1 MSNERFESAGDK
13 VSNSFC
19 IMPWVHLHT
28 WPNGNVFPCCL
39 ADSDH
44 PIGNVKKNTLE
55 EIWNSP
61 DLKKIR
67 TELLKGDKPSV
78 CHRCYMQE
86 DMGTPSFRVSANDQ
100 WVHHIDRALETTDE
114 DGFNNEFK
122 LNYWD
127 FRFSNVCNLRCR
139 MCGPELSSSWYEEQI
154 KYYGGSS
161 TPKALIHMNDGS
173 MEDVMIYV
181 DRFIN
186 DVEEI
191 YFAGGEPFIMEEH
204 YIILEKLIAAG
215 NTKCRIRYNTNF
227 TSLKFKN
234 WDLIELW
241 KPFIKDNIDN
251 VRVFASLDAI
261 EEVAEYA
268 RKGTKWPAV
277 EANIKRLHESG
288 MNVWTSTT
296 VSIFNIF
303 ELPRFVDRMRELGIQ
318 MDKMQMNNVL
328 TFPYYYCINI
338 LPDKLKEY
346 AVKIMDNHVKKIDGM
361 VAWQH
366 VKNYYDIIKKYLYT
380 EPHKPIDVCFNDLK
394 RFTET
399 KDNGRNESFVKTFP
413 YYKEWYESMEIKSFE
428 ETFPNFE
435 PFEEMQVA
443 VELIEDVVEEPIKNN
458 EPIEN
463 NKKWQKLI

>member
-19 IMPWVHLHT
+19 IMPWVHLHS
-28 WPNGNVFPCCL
+28 WPNGNVYPCCL
-39 ADSDH
+39 ADSDY
-44 PIGNVKKNTLE
+44 PIGNVKDNTLE

-86 DMGTPSFRVSANDQ
+86 DMGTQSFRVSSNNQ
-100 WVHHIDRALETTDE
+100 WSHHIDKAVETTDN
-114 DGFNNEFK
+114 DGTNHDFK

-154 KYYGGSS
+154 KYYGVSS
-161 TPKALIHMNDGS
+161 TPKALINMNDAS
-173 MEDVMIYV
+173 KEDVMIYV

-241 KPFIKDNIDN
+241 KPFVKDNIDN

-277 EANIKRLHESG
+277 ESNIKRLHDNG

-296 VSIFNIF
+296 VSIFNVF
-303 ELPRFVDRMRELGIQ
+303 ELPRFVNRMYELNIP

-346 AVKIMDNHVKKIDGM
+346 AVTILDNHIKKINGM
-361 VAWQH
+361 VGWIH
-366 VKNYYDIIKKYLYT
+366 IKNYYDVIKKYMFT
-380 EPHKPIDVCFNDLK
+380 EPHKSIDESFVALR

-399 KDNGRNESFVKTFP
+399 KDNGRNESFVDTFP
-413 YYKEWYESMEIKSFE
+413 YYKEWYMGLEIKSFE

-435 PFEEMQVA
+435 AFEEIQIM
-443 VELIEDVVEEPIKNN
+443 VELIENKIEEPIQ
-458 EPIEN
+458 N

>member
-19 IMPWVHLHT
+19 IMPWVHLHS
-28 WPNGNVFPCCL
+28 WPNGNVYPCCL
-39 ADSDH
+39 ADSDY
-44 PIGNVKKNTLE
+44 PIGNVKDNTLE

-86 DMGTPSFRVSANDQ
+86 DMGTQSFRVSSNNQ
-100 WVHHIDRALETTDE
+100 WSHHIDKAVETTDN
-114 DGFNNEFK
+114 DGTNHDFK

-154 KYYGGSS
+154 KYYGVSS
-161 TPKALIHMNDGS
+161 TPKALINMNDAS
-173 MEDVMIYV
+173 KEDVMIYV

-241 KPFIKDNIDN
+241 KPFVKDNIDN

-277 EANIKRLHESG
+277 ESNIKRLHDNG

-296 VSIFNIF
+296 VSIFNVF
-303 ELPRFVDRMRELGIQ
+303 ELPRFVDRMYELNIP

-346 AVKIMDNHVKKIDGM
+346 AVTILDNHIKKINGM
-361 VAWQH
+361 VGWIH
-366 VKNYYDIIKKYLYT
+366 IKNYYDVIKKYMFT
-380 EPHKPIDVCFNDLK
+380 EPHKSIDESFVALR

-399 KDNGRNESFVKTFP
+399 KDNGRNESFVDTFP
-413 YYKEWYESMEIKSFE
+413 YYKEWYMGLEIKSFE

-435 PFEEMQVA
+435 AFEEIQIM
-443 VELIEDVVEEPIKNN
+443 VELIENKIEEPIQ
-458 EPIEN
+458 N

>member
-19 IMPWVHLHT
+19 IMPWVHLHS
-28 WPNGNVFPCCL
+28 WPNGNVYPCCL
-39 ADSDH
+39 ADSDY
-44 PIGNVKKNTLE
+44 PIGNVKDNTLE

-86 DMGTPSFRVSANDQ
+86 DMGTQSFRVSSNNQ
-100 WVHHIDRALETTDE
+100 WSHHIDKAVETTDN
-114 DGFNNEFK
+114 DGTNHDFK

-154 KYYGGSS
+154 KYYGVSS
-161 TPKALIHMNDGS
+161 TPKALINMNDAS
-173 MEDVMIYV
+173 KEDVMIYV

-241 KPFIKDNIDN
+241 KPFVKDNIDN

-277 EANIKRLHESG
+277 ESNIKRLHDNG

-303 ELPRFVDRMRELGIQ
+303 ELPRFVDRMYELNIP

-346 AVKIMDNHVKKIDGM
+346 AVSILDNHVKKIDGM
-361 VAWQH
+361 VGWIH
-366 VKNYYDIIKKYLYT
+366 IKNYYDVIKKYMFT
-380 EPHKPIDVCFNDLK
+380 EPHKSIDESFVALR

-399 KDNGRNESFVKTFP
+399 KDNGRNESFVDTFP
-413 YYKEWYESMEIKSFE
+413 YYKEWYMGLEIKSFE

-435 PFEEMQVA
+435 AFEEIQIM
-443 VELIEDVVEEPIKNN
+443 VELIENKIEEPIQ
-458 EPIEN
+458 N

>member
-1 MSNERFESAGDK
+1 MSNERFESSGDK

-19 IMPWVHLHT
+19 IMPWVHLHS
-28 WPNGNVFPCCL
+28 WPNGNVYPCCL
-39 ADSDH
+39 ADSDY
-44 PIGNVKKNTLE
+44 PIGNVKDNTLE

-86 DMGTPSFRVSANDQ
+86 DMGTQSFRVSSNNQ
-100 WVHHIDRALETTDE
+100 WSHHIDKAVETTDN
-114 DGFNNEFK
+114 DGTNHDFK

-154 KYYGGSS
+154 KYYGNSS
-161 TPKALIHMNDGS
+161 TPKALINMNDAS
-173 MEDVMIYV
+173 KEDVMIYV

-241 KPFIKDNIDN
+241 KPFVKDNIDN

-277 EANIKRLHESG
+277 ESNIKRLHDNG

-296 VSIFNIF
+296 VSIFNVF
-303 ELPRFVDRMRELGIQ
+303 ELPRFVDRMYELNIP

-346 AVKIMDNHVKKIDGM
+346 AVTILDNHIKKINGM
-361 VAWQH
+361 VGWIH
-366 VKNYYDIIKKYLYT
+366 IKNYYDVIKKYMFT
-380 EPHKPIDVCFNDLK
+380 EPHKSIDESFVALR

-399 KDNGRNESFVKTFP
+399 KDNGRNESFVDTFS
-413 YYKEWYESMEIKSFE
+413 YYKEWYMGLEIKSFE

-435 PFEEMQVA
+435 AFEEIQIM
-443 VELIEDVVEEPIKNN
+443 VELIENKIEEPIQ
-458 EPIEN
+458 N

>member
-19 IMPWVHLHT
+19 IMPWVHLHS
-28 WPNGNVFPCCL
+28 WPNGNVYPCCL
-39 ADSDH
+39 ADSDY
-44 PIGNVKKNTLE
+44 PIGNVKDNTLE

-86 DMGTPSFRVSANDQ
+86 DMGTQSFRVSSNNQ
-100 WVHHIDRALETTDE
+100 WSHHIDKAVETTDN
-114 DGFNNEFK
+114 DGTNHDFK

-154 KYYGGSS
+154 KYYGVSS
-161 TPKALIHMNDGS
+161 TPKALINMNDAS
-173 MEDVMIYV
+173 KEDVMIYV

-241 KPFIKDNIDN
+241 KPFVKDNIDN

-277 EANIKRLHESG
+277 ESNIKRLHDNG

-303 ELPRFVDRMRELGIQ
+303 ELPRFVDRMYELNIP

-346 AVKIMDNHVKKIDGM
+346 AVSILDNHVKKIDGM
-361 VAWQH
+361 VGWIH
-366 VKNYYDIIKKYLYT
+366 IKNYYDVIKKYMFT
-380 EPHKPIDVCFNDLK
+380 EPHKSIDESFVALR

-399 KDNGRNESFVKTFP
+399 KDNGRNESFIDTFP
-413 YYKEWYESMEIKSFE
+413 YYKEWYMGLEIKSFE

-435 PFEEMQVA
+435 AFEEIQIM
-443 VELIEDVVEEPIKNN
+443 VELIENKIEEPIQ
-458 EPIEN
+458 N

>member
-19 IMPWVHLHT
+19 IMPWVHLHS
-28 WPNGNVFPCCL
+28 WPNGNVYPCCL
-39 ADSDH
+39 ADSDY
-44 PIGNVKKNTLE
+44 PIGNVKDNTLE

-86 DMGTPSFRVSANDQ
+86 DMGTQSFRVSSNNQ
-100 WVHHIDRALETTDE
+100 WSHHIDKAVETTDN
-114 DGFNNEFK
+114 DGTNHDFK

-161 TPKALIHMNDGS
+161 TPKALINMNDAS
-173 MEDVMIYV
+173 KEDVMIYV

-241 KPFIKDNIDN
+241 KPFVKDNIDN

-277 EANIKRLHESG
+277 ESNIKRLHDNG

-296 VSIFNIF
+296 VSIFNVF
-303 ELPRFVDRMRELGIQ
+303 ELPRFVDRMYELNIP

-346 AVKIMDNHVKKIDGM
+346 AVTILDNHIKKINGM
-361 VAWQH
+361 VGWIH
-366 VKNYYDIIKKYLYT
+366 IKNYYDVIKKYMFT
-380 EPHKPIDVCFNDLK
+380 EPHKSIDESFVALR

-399 KDNGRNESFVKTFP
+399 KDNGRNESFVDTFP
-413 YYKEWYESMEIKSFE
+413 YYKEWYMGLEIKSFE

-435 PFEEMQVA
+435 AFEEIQIM
-443 VELIEDVVEEPIKNN
+443 VELIENKIEEPIQ
-458 EPIEN
+458 N

>member
-1 MSNERFESAGDK
+1 MSNIKRFESQGDR
-13 VSNSFC
+13 VSETFC
-19 IMPWVHLHT
+19 IMPWTHLHV
-28 WPNGNVFPCCL
+28 WPNGNTYPCCL

-44 PIGNVKKNTLE
+44 PIGNLKENTLE

-67 TELLKGDKPSV
+67 TELINGEKPMV
-78 CHRCYMQE
+78 CKRCYMQE
-86 DMGTPSFRVSANDQ
+86 DMGTPSFRVSSNNQ
-100 WVHHIDRALETTDE
+100 WQHHIDKAIETTDS
-114 DGFNNEFK
+114 DGTNHNFK

-127 FRFSNVCNLRCR
+127 FRFSNVCNLKCR
-139 MCGPELSSSWYEEQI
+139 MCGPELSSSWYDDQI
-154 KYYGGSS
+154 KMYGSSS
-161 TPKALIHMNDGS
+161 TPKALVHCNDVAK
-173 MEDVMIYV
+173 EDIMIYV

-227 TSLKFKN
+227 TSLKFKK
-234 WDLIELW
+234 WDLIKLW

-251 VRVFASLDAI
+251 VRIFASLDAI
-261 EEVAEYA
+261 EEVAEYS

-277 EANIKRLHESG
+277 EDNIKRIHENG

-296 VSIFNIF
+296 ISIFNLF
-303 ELPRFVDRMRELGIQ
+303 ELPRFIDRMYELGIP
-318 MDKMQMNNVL
+318 MNKMQMNNVL

-346 AVKIMDNHVKKIDGM
+346 AVTILDNHIKKISGIEE
-361 VAWQH
+361 H
-366 VKNYYDIIKKYLYT
+366 FHIKNYYDVIKKYLYS
-380 EPHKPIDVCFNDLK
+380 EPHKSMEKSFESLK
-394 RFTET
+394 RFSET
-399 KDNGRNESFVKTFP
+399 KDMIRNESFVKTFP
-413 YYKEWYESMEIKSFE
+413 YYKEWYESSEIKSFE

-435 PFEEMQVA
+435 PFVQPT
-443 VELIEDVVEEPIKNN
+443 ITTPQ
-458 EPIEN
+458 IEN
-463 NKKWQKLI
+463 NKIWKKLI

>member
-19 IMPWVHLHT
+19 IMPWVHLHS
-28 WPNGNVFPCCL
+28 WPNGNVYPCCL
-39 ADSDH
+39 ADSDY
-44 PIGNVKKNTLE
+44 PIGNVKDNTLE

-86 DMGTPSFRVSANDQ
+86 DMGTQSFRVSSNNQ
-100 WVHHIDRALETTDE
+100 WSHHIDKAVETTDN
-114 DGFNNEFK
+114 DGTHHDFK

-154 KYYGGSS
+154 KYYGVSS
-161 TPKALIHMNDGS
+161 TPKALINMNDAS
-173 MEDVMIYV
+173 KEDVMIYV

-241 KPFIKDNIDN
+241 KPFVKDNIDN

-277 EANIKRLHESG
+277 ESNIKRLHDNG

-303 ELPRFVDRMRELGIQ
+303 ELPRFVDRMYELNIP

-346 AVKIMDNHVKKIDGM
+346 AVSILDNHVKKIDGM
-361 VAWQH
+361 VGWIH
-366 VKNYYDIIKKYLYT
+366 IKNYYDVIKKYMFT
-380 EPHKPIDVCFNDLK
+380 EPHKSIDESFVALR

-399 KDNGRNESFVKTFP
+399 KDNGRNESFIDTFP
-413 YYKEWYESMEIKSFE
+413 YYKEWYMGLEIKSFE

-435 PFEEMQVA
+435 AFEEIQIM
-443 VELIEDVVEEPIKNN
+443 VELIENKIEEPIQ
-458 EPIEN
+458 N

>member
-19 IMPWVHLHT
+19 IMPWVHLHS
-28 WPNGNVFPCCL
+28 WPNGNVYPCCL
-39 ADSDH
+39 ADSDY
-44 PIGNVKKNTLE
+44 PIGNVKDNTLE

-86 DMGTPSFRVSANDQ
+86 DMGTQSFRVSSNNQ
-100 WVHHIDRALETTDE
+100 WSHHIDKAVETTDN
-114 DGFNNEFK
+114 DGTNHDFK

-154 KYYGGSS
+154 KYYGSSS
-161 TPKALIHMNDGS
+161 TPKALINMNDAS
-173 MEDVMIYV
+173 KEDVMIYV

-241 KPFIKDNIDN
+241 KPFVKDNIDN

-277 EANIKRLHESG
+277 ESNIKKLHDNG

-303 ELPRFVDRMRELGIQ
+303 ELPRFVDRMYELNIP

-346 AVKIMDNHVKKIDGM
+346 AVSILDNHVKKIDGM
-361 VAWQH
+361 VGWIH
-366 VKNYYDIIKKYLYT
+366 IKNYYDVIKKYMFT
-380 EPHKPIDVCFNDLK
+380 EPHKSIDESFVALR

-399 KDNGRNESFVKTFP
+399 KDNGRNESFVDTFP
-413 YYKEWYESMEIKSFE
+413 YYKEWYMGLEIKSFE

-435 PFEEMQVA
+435 AFEEIQIM
-443 VELIEDVVEEPIKNN
+443 VELIENKIEEPIQ
-458 EPIEN
+458 N

>member
-1 MSNERFESAGDK
+1 MSNERFESSGDK

-19 IMPWVHLHT
+19 IMPWVHLHS
-28 WPNGNVFPCCL
+28 WPNGNVYPCCL
-39 ADSDH
+39 ADSDY
-44 PIGNVKKNTLE
+44 PIGNVKDNTLE

-86 DMGTPSFRVSANDQ
+86 DMGTQSFRVSSNNQ
-100 WVHHIDRALETTDE
+100 WSHHIDKAVETTDN
-114 DGFNNEFK
+114 DGTNHDFK

-154 KYYGGSS
+154 KYYGSSS
-161 TPKALIHMNDGS
+161 TPKALINMNDAS
-173 MEDVMIYV
+173 KEDVMIYV

-241 KPFIKDNIDN
+241 KPFVKDNIDN

-277 EANIKRLHESG
+277 ESNIKRLHDNG

-296 VSIFNIF
+296 VSIFNVF
-303 ELPRFVDRMRELGIQ
+303 ELPRFVDKMYELNIP

-346 AVKIMDNHVKKIDGM
+346 AVTILDNHIKKINGM
-361 VAWQH
+361 VGWIH
-366 VKNYYDIIKKYLYT
+366 IKNYYDVIKKYMFT
-380 EPHKPIDVCFNDLK
+380 EPHKSIDESFVALR

-399 KDNGRNESFVKTFP
+399 KDNGRNESFVDTFP
-413 YYKEWYESMEIKSFE
+413 YYKEWYMSLEIKSFE

-435 PFEEMQVA
+435 AFEEIQIM
-443 VELIEDVVEEPIKNN
+443 VELIENKIEEPIQ
-458 EPIEN
+458 N